1 MSSLAAFFL
10 LLGKFVHKCLDSLYQ
25 FMQKLRQVWWVA
37 TLPMPSGK
45 VRLVSNLVTN
55 LVSYLNKV
63 TMFSSK
69 TTVPI
74 LKPHLQGLGFDLGMA
89 NPNLIRS

>member
-1 MSSLAAFFL
+1 
-10 LLGKFVHKCLDSLYQ
+10 
-25 FMQKLRQVWWVA
+25 
-37 TLPMPSGK
+37 MPSGK
-45 VRLVSNLVTN
+45 VRLVSNLVTD